1 MKYRLLNISDRPNAL
16 AEPELFDGLKLQ
28 FAALNQTE
36 RVVCGLIVLTPL
48 WWLWGWSYL
57 IILLGLVI
65 FGYEWR
71 QTGSLSLKSP
81 GAMVI
86 LALCF
91 GSYSIITSIFYLKL
105 NGIAFGPR
113 QILGIVESWI
123 VPAFLLWY
131 IQSKRLKIR
140 LQPLA
145 WAFSLL
151 VGEMM
156 VVLLISLVVFQQ
168 ADYAPL
174 RSLFG
179 VIGGKSTEFVHGAG
193 NTNYLLPYLALDE
206 GFVPGLVRYIFFFPG
221 PEALALITGF
231 IALLAL
237 DLKNRGWSWVLFAGA
252 YFISLLS
259 GTRSVLV
266 SLFLV
271 IILRYFITAGK
282 TFGLALMLA
291 VMAAISF
298 ATFSF
303 PPSSNLIFDSVEQVV
318 QEVDSARA
326 DSTEGRSEIY
336 SQTWRKITLASEP
349 ELFLGH
355 VVPGESVTPYYE
367 PAKIGTHSFYLST
380 LLYRSGVIG
389 TLIFLGFW
397 ASVWVWFYST
407 RQIRPLCC
415 CLALVLFSLTF
426 TVMELERP
434 VMPLIL
440 LCSMLEQPSL
450 SLTRRSR

>member
-1 MKYRLLNISDRPNAL
+1 
-16 AEPELFDGLKLQ
+16 
-28 FAALNQTE
+28 
-36 RVVCGLIVLTPL
+36 
-48 WWLWGWSYL
+48 
-57 IILLGLVI
+57 
-65 FGYEWR
+65 
-71 QTGSLSLKSP
+71 
-81 GAMVI
+81 
-86 LALCF
+86 
-91 GSYSIITSIFYLKL
+91 
-105 NGIAFGPR
+105 
-113 QILGIVESWI
+113 
-123 VPAFLLWY
+123 
-131 IQSKRLKIR
+131 
-140 LQPLA
+140 QPIA
-145 WAFSLL
+145 WAFSILVAQMMLVLL
-151 VGEMM
+151 V
-156 VVLLISLVVFQQ
+156 SLVVFQQ
-168 ADYAPL
+168 ADYAPM

-179 VIGGKSTEFVHGAG
+179 VIAGKSTEFVHGAG

-206 GFVPGLVRYIFFFPG
+206 GFIPGLVRYIFFFPG

-237 DLKNRGWSWVLFAGA
+237 DIKNRSWSMILFAGA

-282 TFGLALMLA
+282 TFGVPLMLA
-291 VMAAISF
+291 VMSAISF

-303 PPSSNLIFDSVEQVV
+303 PPSSNLIFDSVEQIV

-326 DSTEGRSEIY
+326 DSTAGRSAIY

-389 TLIFLGFW
+389 TLIFFGFW
-397 ASVWVWFYST
+397 ASVWWWFYRT
-407 RQIRPLCC
+407 RRLRPLCC
-415 CLALVLFSLTF
+415 CLVLVLFSLTF

-440 LCSMLEQPSL
+440 LCSMLQQPKL
-450 SLTRRSR
+450 SKHE